1 MNNDASENIEKFVK
15 KIIVQKEDIDVN
27 GHVGN
32 IRYLEWFIDVAVA
45 HSDFLGLGF
54 DVLKKFNR
62 TWVARE
68 HNIAYKQSA
77 LLGDEL
83 LLNTWVQSVKKAQ
96 SIRQYEL
103 LNAKTGK
110 IICEGWTN
118 WVFVEIETY
127 RPQKIPEEFISK
139 YMHITNQ

>member
-1 MNNDASENIEKFVK
+1 MNNDASGNREKFTK

-32 IRYLEWFIDVAVA
+32 IRYLEWFIDIAVA

-54 DVLKKFNR
+54 DALKKFNR

-110 IICEGWTN
+110 VICEGWTN
-118 WVFVEIETY
+118 WVFVEMETY

-139 YMHITNQ
+139 YMRITNQ

>member
-1 MNNDASENIEKFVK
+1 MNNNASENREKFIK

-32 IRYLEWFIDVAVA
+32 IRYLEWFIDIAVA
-45 HSDFLGLGF
+45 HSDSLGLGF
-54 DVLKKFNR
+54 DALKKFNR

-68 HNIAYKQSA
+68 HNIVYKQSA

-96 SIRQYEL
+96 STRQYEL

-139 YMHITNQ
+139 YMQITSQ

>member
-1 MNNDASENIEKFVK
+1 MNNDASGNREKFTK

-32 IRYLEWFIDVAVA
+32 IRYLEWFIDIAVA

-54 DVLKKFNR
+54 DALKKFNR

-83 LLNTWVQSVKKAQ
+83 LLNTWAQSVKKAQ

-118 WVFVEIETY
+118 WVFVEMETY

-139 YMHITNQ
+139 YMHFIS

>member
-1 MNNDASENIEKFVK
+1 MSDIKSKEIEKFTK

-32 IRYLEWFIDVAVA
+32 IRYLEWFIDIAVA

-54 DVLKKFNR
+54 DALKKFNR

-77 LLGDEL
+77 LVGDKL

-103 LNAKTGK
+103 LNVKTGK

-139 YMHITNQ
+139 YMHTTS

>member
-1 MNNDASENIEKFVK
+1 MNNDASGNREKFTK

-32 IRYLEWFIDVAVA
+32 IRYLEWFIDIAVA

-54 DVLKKFNR
+54 DALKKFNR

-103 LNAKTGK
+103 LNAKTSK
-110 IICEGWTN
+110 VICEGWTN
-118 WVFVEIETY
+118 WVFVEMETY

-139 YMHITNQ
+139 YMRITNQ

>member
-1 MNNDASENIEKFVK
+1 MSDVESKEIERFTK
-15 KIIVQKEDIDVN
+15 KIIVQEEDIDVN

-32 IRYLEWFIDVAVA
+32 IRYLEWFIDIAVA
-45 HSDFLGLGF
+45 HSDFLSLGF

-83 LLNTWVQSVKKAQ
+83 ILNTWVQSVKKAQ
-96 SIRQYEL
+96 SIRRYEL
-103 LNAKTGK
+103 INEQTGK

-127 RPQKIPEEFISK
+127 RPQKIPEELILK
-139 YMHITNQ
+139 YMQLKSE

>member
-1 MNNDASENIEKFVK
+1 VNNDASGNREKFTK

-32 IRYLEWFIDVAVA
+32 IRYLEWFIDIAVA

-54 DVLKKFNR
+54 DALKKFNR

-110 IICEGWTN
+110 VICEGWTN
-118 WVFVEIETY
+118 WVFVEMETY

-139 YMHITNQ
+139 YMRITNQ